1 MESRKTQPLFFKI
14 NLLLGGR
21 DRKRLLGI
29 LGLHACG
36 SLLELM
42 SLGLVIPVIRFVFEG
57 DRRDTVNWLPRFAKD
72 LEYHRFVLVL
82 MALLVTAFLMKNL
95 FILVSGQIQLR
106 VQDALNNRLVEDMF
120 KRYMRQPYEFHL
132 SHSPTQLLR
141 NIQLYC
147 GAVVGQTIQ
156 PALTLAAELLT
167 GIGFVVVF
175 ITLEPIATLV
185 MLVVGALTLILILK
199 LTRSRTRR
207 LGEEGITQR
216 GIMMETVMS
225 GLYSVKEFLVSG
237 KDADLYRALR
247 VSLRESSRLGRLF
260 NLYQK
265 IPRASLE
272 VFLVAIL
279 SLVVLSDGGRRD
291 GANSSTLL
299 LALFGVAA
307 FRVVPAINRVVF
319 SIQQL
324 SHASAAID
332 GAVEA
337 FRLPM
342 TVPRELPP
350 EASQVS
356 IKTIRFKSVRYQYPG
371 SDRVVLDVPDLLI
384 CSGETI
390 GVVGTSG
397 SGKST
402 FVDLLT
408 GILAPTHG
416 NIYLDSWDLRNVARS
431 WMDSLG
437 YVSQTTYLIN
447 TSIRRNV
454 AFGLAEEEISDLQV
468 ESALRSSQLWDFVN
482 ELPAKTETVIGD
494 RGVRLS
500 GGQRQRLGIARALY
514 NNPAVLILDE
524 ATSAL
529 DLLTEAEVVKS
540 IEEISKNRTV
550 LQVAHRTTS
559 LAHCSRVLR
568 IEAGRIVADGSYQIV
583 IANR

>member
-1 MESRKTQPLFFKI
+1 
-14 NLLLGGR
+14 
-21 DRKRLLGI
+21 
-29 LGLHACG
+29 
-36 SLLELM
+36 
-42 SLGLVIPVIRFVFEG
+42 
-57 DRRDTVNWLPRFAKD
+57 
-72 LEYHRFVLVL
+72 
-82 MALLVTAFLMKNL
+82 
-95 FILVSGQIQLR
+95 
-106 VQDALNNRLVEDMF
+106 
-120 KRYMRQPYEFHL
+120 
-132 SHSPTQLLR
+132 
-141 NIQLYC
+141 
-147 GAVVGQTIQ
+147 
-156 PALTLAAELLT
+156 
-167 GIGFVVVF
+167 
-175 ITLEPIATLV
+175 
-185 MLVVGALTLILILK
+185 
-199 LTRSRTRR
+199 
-207 LGEEGITQR
+207 
-216 GIMMETVMS
+216 MS

-568 IEAGRIVADGSYQIV
+568 IEAGRIVADGSYQVV